1 MAALKK
7 PKEPKYKA
15 LPKAPK
21 MKASTEAWKTYESR
35 VKSVTT
41 ENMKLKSEYEKKLK
55 AYNDEIKK
63 RETIK
68 DKARMAKNRL

>member
-7 PKEPKYKA
+7 PKEPRYKA

-35 VKSVTT
+35 VKSVTA
-41 ENMKLKSEYEKKLK
+41 ENMKLKAEYEKQLK
-55 AYNDEIKK
+55 AYDSEMKK
-63 RETIK
+63 RESIK
-68 DKARMAKNRL
+68 AKAKIAKSRL